1 MRRATSRLRQFTNG
15 SKHRLDFLR
24 RVDDAARHARIR
36 YAIRSRGSD
45 DALSEKTLY
54 YFLRFRPFH
63 IEADHAGGKIFIA
76 RRVELDTG
84 HARKSLFHLT
94 VELVYPRGDSRRSD
108 VLVKTNRFR

>member
-1 MRRATSRLRQFTNG
+1 MRLRQFTNG
-15 SKHRLDFLR
+15 SKHRFDFLR
-24 RVDDAARHARIR
+24 RIDDAARHTRIR

-45 DALSEKTLY
+45 DALSEKALY

-84 HARKSLFHLT
+84 HARKAFFHLG
-94 VELVYPRGDSRRSD
+94 VQLVYPCGDSRRAD
-108 VLVKTNRFR
+108 VLMKPNGLR